1 MNTFYRLEG
10 HRPVR
15 CADLM
20 EWALWYENLAD
31 RIVAKTHIGVLEVST
46 VFLGLDHN
54 FSRYLPGGDRT
65 PILFE
70 TMIFNGDEDD
80 FYQVR
85 CATWE
90 EAEDNHRI
98 AVMLATARHL
108 GTKDQL
114 AEVLAKAFIRADKA
128 APRQDAPDADIGFGR
143 PDPQP

>member
-70 TMIFNGDEDD
+70 TMIFGIDESDN
-80 FYQVR
+80 YQVR

-90 EAEDNHRI
+90 EAEENHRI
-98 AVMLATARHL
+98 AVALATARHL

-114 AEVLAKAFIRADKA
+114 AAVWAKAVQRAAADKE
-128 APRQDAPDADIGFGR
+128 APPDEDIGFGR